1 MKKFGAIALSAA
13 VLSAMAVSASAAYI
27 EQTVDPANVQITIN
41 QGYTAW
47 AADGVISDGE
57 YTKVAIDP
65 SWISIAAASDE
76 AAATAIQLPIT
87 LYMSYDANYVYVA
100 CTTAADQYVC
110 DIDDSNAGNMWAAH
124 AIQLSFAN
132 IDATE
137 SGERVELGYA
147 LSSLDNNLYAVS
159 WFDPMGI
166 GYDPDDAGDYN
177 VVKSGNTLVYEMRV
191 PFEAF
196 EEKKLVEGDKF
207 LGSVIWAMGT
217 SEDGGSDAY
226 VHEQLCYGVSGDPG
240 KDPTGHATIILGA
253 ALEAPAVE
261 EAPAEGEAGTDA
273 PVNTPTADAGIVAAA
288 AVMAVAA
295 GVVLSKKH

>member
-13 VLSAMAVSASAAYI
+13 ILSAMAVSASAAYI
-27 EQTVDPANVQITIN
+27 EQAADPATITFTIP

-47 AADGVISDGE
+47 AADGVISEGE
-57 YTKVAIDP
+57 YAKIDVKP
-65 SWISIAAASDE
+65 EWISIAAATDE
-76 AAATAIQLPIT
+76 AAATAIQLPIA

-100 CTTAADQYVC
+100 CTTAADQFVC
-110 DIDDSNAGNMWAAH
+110 DVDESNEGNMWAAH

-132 IDATE
+132 IDATD
-137 SGERVELGYA
+137 SAERVELGYA
-147 LSSLDNNLYAVS
+147 LSTLDNNLYAVS

-166 GYDPDDAGDYN
+166 AYDPDDAGDYT
-177 VVKSGNTLVYEMRV
+177 VVKTGNSLVYEMRV
-191 PFEAF
+191 PFASF
-196 EEKKLVEGDKF
+196 EEKNLVEGDKF

-226 VHEQLCYGVSGDPG
+226 VHEQLGYGVSGDPG
-240 KDPTGHATIILGA
+240 KDPTGHATITLGA
-253 ALEAPAVE
+253 ALEAPVVE
-261 EAPAEGEAGTDA
+261 EPATDA
-273 PVNTPTADAGIVAAA
+273 PATDAPSTPATADAGIVAAA

>member
-13 VLSAMAVSASAAYI
+13 ILSAMAVSASAAYI
-27 EQTVDPANVQITIN
+27 EQAADPATITFTIP

-47 AADGVISDGE
+47 AADGVISEGE
-57 YTKVAIDP
+57 YAKIDVKP
-65 SWISIAAASDE
+65 EWISIAAATDE
-76 AAATAIQLPIT
+76 AAATAIQLPIA

-100 CTTAADQYVC
+100 ATTAADQFVC

-132 IDATE
+132 IDATD
-137 SGERVELGYA
+137 SAERVELGYA
-147 LSSLDNNLYAVS
+147 LSTLDNNLYAVS

-166 GYDPDDAGDYN
+166 AYDPDDAGDYT
-177 VVKSGNTLVYEMRV
+177 VVKNGNTVTYEMRV
-191 PFEAF
+191 PFAAF
-196 EEKKLVEGDKF
+196 EEKALKEGDKF

-226 VHEQLCYGVSGDPG
+226 VHEQLGYGVSGDPG
-240 KDPTGHATIILGA
+240 KDPTGHATFTLGA
-253 ALEAPAVE
+253 ALEAPVVE
-261 EAPAEGEAGTDA
+261 EPAVDAPAEGGATA
-273 PVNTPTADAGIVAAA
+273 PTTADAGIVAAA
-288 AVMAVAA
+288 AVMAIAA

>member
-13 VLSAMAVSASAAYI
+13 ILSAMAVSASAAYI
-27 EQTVDPANVQITIN
+27 EQAADPATITFTIP

-47 AADGVISDGE
+47 AADGVISEGE
-57 YTKVAIDP
+57 YAKIDVKP
-65 SWISIAAASDE
+65 EWISIAAASDE
-76 AAATAIQLPIT
+76 AAATAIQLPIA

-100 CTTAADQYVC
+100 CTTAADQFVC
-110 DIDDSNAGNMWAAH
+110 DVDESNEGNMWAAH

-132 IDATE
+132 IDATD
-137 SGERVELGYA
+137 SAERVELGYA
-147 LSSLDNNLYAVS
+147 LSTLTGGLHAVS

-166 GYDPDDAGDYN
+166 AYDPDDAGDYT
-177 VVKSGNTLVYEMRV
+177 VVKTGNSLVYEMRV
-191 PFEAF
+191 PFAAF
-196 EEKKLVEGDKF
+196 EEKNLVEGDKF

-226 VHEQLCYGVSGDPG
+226 VHEQLGYGVSGDPG
-240 KDPTGHATIILGA
+240 KDPTGHATITLGA
-253 ALEAPAVE
+253 ALEAPVVDE
-261 EAPAEGEAGTDA
+261 PATDA
-273 PVNTPTADAGIVAAA
+273 PATDAPEASATADAGIVAAA

>member
-1 MKKFGAIALSAA
+1 MKRFGAAALAAVILSA
-13 VLSAMAVSASAAYI
+13 LTVSASAAYI
-27 EQTVDPANVQITIN
+27 EQQDDPSTIQFTIP
-41 QGYTAW
+41 QGYTTW
-47 AADGVISDGE
+47 AADGVISEGE
-57 YTKVAIDP
+57 YAKVEFK
-65 SWISIAAASDE
+65 SSQISIAAASE
-76 AAATAIQLPIT
+76 ELAATAIQLPIS

-100 CTTAADQYVC
+100 CETAADQYVC
-110 DIDDSNAGNMWAAH
+110 DVDDSNAGNMWAAH

-132 IDATE
+132 INATD

-253 ALEAPAVE
+253 ALEAPAVD

-273 PVNTPTADAGIVAAA
+273 PATAPTADAGIVAAA

>member
-13 VLSAMAVSASAAYI
+13 ILSAMAVSASAAYI
-27 EQTVDPANVQITIN
+27 EQAADPATITFTIP

-47 AADGVISDGE
+47 AADGVISEGE
-57 YTKVAIDP
+57 YAKIDVEP
-65 SWISIAAASDE
+65 EWISIAAATDE
-76 AAATAIQLPIT
+76 AAATAIQLPIA
-87 LYMSYDANYVYVA
+87 LYMSYDAEYVYVA
-100 CTTAADQYVC
+100 CTTAADQFVC

-132 IDATE
+132 IDATD
-137 SGERVELGYA
+137 SAERVELGYA

-166 GYDPDDAGDYN
+166 AYDPDDAGDYT
-177 VVKSGNTLVYEMRV
+177 VVKNGNTVTYEMRV
-191 PFEAF
+191 PFAAF
-196 EEKKLVEGDKF
+196 EEKALKEGDKF

-226 VHEQLCYGVSGDPG
+226 VHEQLAYGVSGDPG
-240 KDPTGHATIILGA
+240 KDPTGHATITLGA
-253 ALEAPAVE
+253 ALEAPVVDTPAE
-261 EAPAEGEAGTDA
+261 DAPATDA
-273 PVNTPTADAGIVAAA
+273 PSTPATADAGIVAAA

>member
-13 VLSAMAVSASAAYI
+13 ILSAMAVSASAAYI
-27 EQTVDPANVQITIN
+27 EQAADPATITFTIP

-47 AADGVISDGE
+47 AADGVISEGE
-57 YTKVAIDP
+57 YAKIDVKP
-65 SWISIAAASDE
+65 EWISIAAATDE
-76 AAATAIQLPIT
+76 AAATAIQLPIA

-100 CTTAADQYVC
+100 CETAADQYVC

-132 IDATE
+132 IDATD
-137 SGERVELGYA
+137 SAERVELGYA

-166 GYDPDDAGDYN
+166 AYDPDDAGDYT
-177 VVKSGNTLVYEMRV
+177 VVKNGNTVTYEMRV
-191 PFEAF
+191 PFAAF
-196 EEKKLVEGDKF
+196 EEKNLVEGDKF

-217 SEDGGSDAY
+217 SEDGAADLY
-226 VHEQLCYGVSGDPG
+226 VHEQLGYGVSGDPG
-240 KDPTGHATIILGA
+240 KDPTGHATITLGA
-253 ALEAPAVE
+253 ALEAPVVE
-261 EAPAEGEAGTDA
+261 EPAVDAPAEGGATA
-273 PVNTPTADAGIVAAA
+273 PTTADAGIVAAA
-288 AVMAVAA
+288 AVMAIAA

>member
-13 VLSAMAVSASAAYI
+13 ILSAMAVSASAAYI
-27 EQTVDPANVQITIN
+27 EQAADPATITFTIP

-47 AADGVISDGE
+47 AADGVISEGE
-57 YTKVAIDP
+57 YAKIDVKP
-65 SWISIAAASDE
+65 EWISIAAASDE
-76 AAATAIQLPIT
+76 AAATAIQLPIS

-100 CTTAADQYVC
+100 CETAADQYVC

-132 IDATE
+132 IDATD
-137 SGERVELGYA
+137 SAERVELGYA

-166 GYDPDDAGDYN
+166 AYDPDDAGDYT
-177 VVKSGNTLVYEMRV
+177 VVKTGNSLVYEMRV
-191 PFEAF
+191 PFAAF
-196 EEKKLVEGDKF
+196 EEKNLVEGNKF

-226 VHEQLCYGVSGDPG
+226 VHEQLGYGVSGDPG
-240 KDPTGHATIILGA
+240 KDPTGHATFTLGA
-253 ALEAPAVE
+253 ALEAPVVE
-261 EAPAEGEAGTDA
+261 EPAVDAPAEGGATA
-273 PVNTPTADAGIVAAA
+273 PTTADAGIVAAA
-288 AVMAVAA
+288 AVMAIAA

>member
-1 MKKFGAIALSAA
+1 MKRFGAAALAAVILSA
-13 VLSAMAVSASAAYI
+13 LTVSASAAYI
-27 EQTVDPANVQITIN
+27 EQQDDPSTIQFTIP
-41 QGYTAW
+41 QGYTTW
-47 AADGVISDGE
+47 AADGVISEGE
-57 YTKVAIDP
+57 YGKVEFK
-65 SWISIAAASDE
+65 SSQISIAAASDE
-76 AAATAIQLPIT
+76 AAATAIQLPIS

-100 CTTAADQYVC
+100 CETAADQYVC
-110 DIDDSNAGNMWAAH
+110 DVDDSNAGNMWAAH

-132 IDATE
+132 INATD

-196 EEKKLVEGDKF
+196 EEKALKEGDKF

-226 VHEQLCYGVSGDPG
+226 VHEQLAYGVSGDPG
-240 KDPTGHATIILGA
+240 KDPTGHATFTLGA
-253 ALEAPAVE
+253 ALEAPVVE
-261 EAPAEGEAGTDA
+261 EDAPAADA
-273 PVNTPTADAGIVAAA
+273 PAADAPSTADAGIVAAA

>member
-13 VLSAMAVSASAAYI
+13 ILSAMAVSASAAYI
-27 EQTVDPANVQITIN
+27 EQAADPATITFTIP

-47 AADGVISDGE
+47 AADGVISEGE
-57 YTKVAIDP
+57 YAKIDVKP
-65 SWISIAAASDE
+65 EWISIAAATDE
-76 AAATAIQLPIT
+76 AAATAIQLPIA

-100 CTTAADQYVC
+100 CETAADQYVC

-132 IDATE
+132 IDATD
-137 SGERVELGYA
+137 SAERVELGYA

-166 GYDPDDAGDYN
+166 AYDPDDAGDYT
-177 VVKSGNTLVYEMRV
+177 VVKNGNTVTYEMRV
-191 PFEAF
+191 PFAAF
-196 EEKKLVEGDKF
+196 EEKNLVEGDKF

-217 SEDGGSDAY
+217 SEDGGSDMY
-226 VHEQLCYGVSGDPG
+226 VHEQLAYGVSGDPG
-240 KDPTGHATIILGA
+240 KDPTGHATITLGA
-253 ALEAPAVE
+253 ALEAPVVDTPAE
-261 EAPAEGEAGTDA
+261 DAPATDA
-273 PVNTPTADAGIVAAA
+273 PSTPATADAGIVAAA

>member
-13 VLSAMAVSASAAYI
+13 ILSAMAVSASAAYI
-27 EQTVDPANVQITIN
+27 EQAADPATITFTIP

-47 AADGVISDGE
+47 AADGVISEGE
-57 YTKVAIDP
+57 YAKIDVKP
-65 SWISIAAASDE
+65 EWISIAAATDE
-76 AAATAIQLPIT
+76 AAATAIQLPIA

-100 CTTAADQYVC
+100 CTTAADQFVC
-110 DIDDSNAGNMWAAH
+110 DVDESNEGNMWAAH

-132 IDATE
+132 IDATD
-137 SGERVELGYA
+137 SAERVELGYA
-147 LSSLDNNLYAVS
+147 LSTLTGGLHAVS

-166 GYDPDDAGDYN
+166 AYDPDDAGDYT
-177 VVKSGNTLVYEMRV
+177 VVKNGNTVTYEMRV
-191 PFEAF
+191 PFAAF
-196 EEKKLVEGDKF
+196 EEKNLVEGDKF

-226 VHEQLCYGVSGDPG
+226 VHEQLGYGVSGDPG
-240 KDPTGHATIILGA
+240 KDPTGHATITLGA
-253 ALEAPAVE
+253 ALEAPVVE
-261 EAPAEGEAGTDA
+261 EPAVDAPAGTDA
-273 PVNTPTADAGIVAAA
+273 PEASTTADAGIVAAA